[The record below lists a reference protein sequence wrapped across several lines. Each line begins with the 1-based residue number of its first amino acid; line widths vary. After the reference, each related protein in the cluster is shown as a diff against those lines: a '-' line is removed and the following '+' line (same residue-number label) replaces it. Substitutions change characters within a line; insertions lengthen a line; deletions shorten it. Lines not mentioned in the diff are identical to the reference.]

1 MLQFLKMYPVL
12 QASLLGTPLNSF
24 SGRLPKWGTY
34 SNGAIWPLQTLGHPT
49 AVPAGSVWPTMTA
62 NTGEHPGQIKHKPGQ
77 QLRLSQAV
85 HSTHWAT
92 PSSSEPQLARRA
104 GQGQHIL
111 TKNGTVRRL
120 NPDGT
125 QSNLGL
131 SAQVNWAIPT
141 KQDGE
146 NNAGPSQF
154 LRNSQPLNVQ
164 AAGKAGA
171 KLNPDWVES
180 LMGFPI
186 GWTNIAGPPVLD
198 NRNTHGN
205 RRASWKARRN
215 IVLPAS
221 RHSAMRLSH
230 RSSTRLHAKLWRGY
244 KRRKALQND

>member
-49 AVPAGSVWPTMTA
+49 AVPAGSVWPTARARDYMQQSVKMAMRFDT
-62 NTGEHPGQIKHKPGQ
+62 PGGMDLTNAVRFHWSTPQTRDYRSPDKPDSIRAIRKAKQGW
-77 QLRLSQAV
+77 SQNLNDQAA
-85 HSTHWAT
+85 WAT
-92 PSSSEPQLARRA
+92 
-104 GQGQHIL
+104 
-111 TKNGTVRRL
+111 
-120 NPDGT
+120 
-125 QSNLGL
+125 
-131 SAQVNWAIPT
+131 PT

-154 LRNSQPLNVQ
+154 LRNSQPQNVQ
-164 AAGKAGA
+164 AAGKAGG
-171 KLNPDWVES
+171 KLNPDWVEA

-186 GWTNIAGPPVLD
+186 GWTNIAGPPVPD